1 MLFGLYE
8 FEMTYFILIVN
19 SQVPFC
25 PMVGSEVF
33 STEIKKTEVLM
44 ENFRRAIGL
53 RIKGKYGERGEE
65 SKIFSTEIKKTKV
78 LMENFRSAIGLE
90 GTWIAVKRRMLIWSK
105 RRTLQGKCR

>member
-1 MLFGLYE
+1 MIDLALLNRLGFFFLALFWHTCGEKILQNIENSKLDCFSAHMNLKEMLIYE
-8 FEMTYFILIVN
+8 VTNFIIILN

-53 RIKGKYGERGEE
+53 RIKGK
-65 SKIFSTEIKKTKV
+65 
-78 LMENFRSAIGLE
+78 
-90 GTWIAVKRRMLIWSK
+90 
-105 RRTLQGKCR
+105 